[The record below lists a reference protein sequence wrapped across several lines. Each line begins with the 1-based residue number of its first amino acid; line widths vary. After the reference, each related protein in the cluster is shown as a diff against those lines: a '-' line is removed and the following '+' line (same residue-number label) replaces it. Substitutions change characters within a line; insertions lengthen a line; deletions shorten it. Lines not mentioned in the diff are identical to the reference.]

1 MKSKG
6 QMKVATKLSLGFGGI
21 LVLLCMI
28 AVLSVLRIDA
38 MNRAT
43 TNILDNRYSKVKL
56 STAID
61 QGVSLQARALR
72 DAILGGQN
80 LQEVRSSLVSV
91 DKAVQENDAAMAKLQ
106 AMVDTPKGEALMAAM
121 KDTRAKYGQ
130 GRSEVLRLLK
140 NGQDETA
147 AAYLLEKLRP
157 AQAEFFAAIAAM
169 VAFQTELM
177 EQDAAQARA
186 DGQAAIRLTVG
197 VALLAVLLAGALGL
211 WITRDLT
218 RQLGGEPHDAMR
230 IAGSIAEGDL
240 RVQVPTRP
248 GDAGSIMLALATMR
262 QRLAEVVAQ
271 VRESSEHIATGST
284 QIATGNADLSQ
295 RTEEQAS
302 NLQQTAASM
311 EQLTSTVQQNAH
323 TSRQAN
329 EMASAASTAAAEGG
343 RMVGQVVAT
352 MQGIAESSKK
362 IADIIGVIDG
372 IAFQTNILA
381 LNAAVEAARAGEQ
394 GRGFAV
400 VASEVRALAQ
410 RSASAAKEIKL
421 LIEGSVQQVEAG
433 TQQVNDT
440 GASMGHIVAQ
450 VQRVGAL
457 IGEITDATAE
467 QSSGISQVG
476 RAVNQLDQV
485 TQQNVALVEQSAAA
499 AEGLRAQA
507 ARLTQVAGVF
517 RLGGAAA

>member
-6 QMKVATKLSLGFGGI
+6 QMRVATKLSLAFGGI
-21 LVLLCMI
+21 LVLLCVI
-28 AVLSVLRIDA
+28 AVLSALRIDA
-38 MNRAT
+38 LNRAT
-43 TNILDNRYSKVKL
+43 AKILDKRYSMVKL
-56 STAID
+56 STAVD

-80 LQEVRSSLVSV
+80 LQEVRSSLASV
-91 DKAVQENDAAMAKLQ
+91 DKAVQENDAAMAQLQ
-106 AMVDTPKGEALMAAM
+106 ATVDTPKGEALMAAM
-121 KDTRAKYGQ
+121 KDTRAKYGR
-130 GRSEVLRLLK
+130 GRDEVLRMLK
-140 NGQDETA
+140 SGQDETA
-147 AAYLLEKLRP
+147 AAYVLETLRP
-157 AQAEFFAAIAAM
+157 AQAEFFSAIAAM
-169 VAFQTELM
+169 VAFQTALM
-177 EQDAAQARA
+177 EQEAAKARA
-186 DGQAAIRLTVG
+186 DGQAAIRTTVG
-197 VALLAVLLAGALGL
+197 VALLAVLLAGVLGL

-230 IAGSIAEGDL
+230 IAGSIAQGDL
-240 RVQVPTRP
+240 GVPVPTRP

-284 QIATGNADLSQ
+284 QIATGNSDLSQ

-302 NLQQTAASM
+302 NLQQTTASM
-311 EQLTSTVQQNAH
+311 EQLTGTVQQNADAA
-323 TSRQAN
+323 RQAN
-329 EMASAASTAAAEGG
+329 QMATAASTAAVEGG

-352 MQGIAESSKK
+352 MQGIAASSRK

-410 RSASAAKEIKL
+410 RSAGAAKEIKQ
-421 LIEGSVQQVEAG
+421 LIEDSVQQVEAG

-440 GASMGHIVAQ
+440 GSSMEHIVAQ
-450 VQRVGAL
+450 AQRVSAL
-457 IGEITDATAE
+457 IGEISDATAA
-467 QSSGISQVG
+467 QSSGIGQVG
-476 RAVNQLDQV
+476 RAVNQLDQM

-507 ARLTQVAGVF
+507 TRLTQVVGIF
-517 RLGGAAA
+517 RLGSAAA